1 MKNLPNRTRK
11 NRVEVCFDDEELAFI
26 EKKMKAANIKNKS
39 NYIRQMCLY
48 GKIFS
53 YDSTNFQKCL
63 TELQAIGRNL
73 NQMTKIANQTGSIY
87 GEDIKN
93 ISMVI
98 SIYTRLMEK
107 VFKDIKSVKE
117 AVQKADFYTMTEQ
130 IEQVVSKLKKEKYL
144 E

>member
-11 NRVEVCFDDEELAFI
+11 NRVEVCFDDEELALI
-26 EKKMKAANIKNKS
+26 KKKMDKANIKNKS
-39 NYIRQMCLY
+39 DYIRQMCLY

-63 TELQAIGRNL
+63 TKLQAIGRNL

-87 GEDIKN
+87 KQDIEDIKFAF
-93 ISMVI
+93 SV
-98 SIYTRLMEK
+98 YTRLMEG

-117 AVQKADFYTMTEQ
+117 TVKKAAFYTMTEQ
-130 IEQVVSKLKKEKYL
+130 IEQVARKLRQEHL
-144 E
+144 L

>member
-1 MKNLPNRTRK
+1 MKKTPNRTRK
-11 NRVEVCFDDEELAFI
+11 NRVEVCFDDEELSFI
-26 EKKMKAANIKNKS
+26 EKKMKVANIMNKS
-39 NYIRQMCLY
+39 DYIRQMCIH

-63 TELQAIGRNL
+63 TELQAIGRNI

-107 VFKDIKSVKE
+107 VFMDIKSVKE
-117 AVQKADFYTMTEQ
+117 TVKKAEFYTMTEQ
-130 IEQVVSKLKKEKYL
+130 IERVAKKLRQEHFL
-144 E
+144 

>member
-11 NRVEVCFDDEELAFI
+11 NRVEVCFDDEELALI
-26 EKKMKAANIKNKS
+26 KKKMDKANIKNKS
-39 NYIRQMCLY
+39 DYIRQMCLY

-87 GEDIKN
+87 KQDIEDIKFAF
-93 ISMVI
+93 SV
-98 SIYTRLMEK
+98 YTRLMEG

-117 AVQKADFYTMTEQ
+117 TVKKAEFYTMTEQ
-130 IEQVVSKLKKEKYL
+130 IEQIAKKLRQEHFL
-144 E
+144 

>member
-11 NRVEVCFDDEELAFI
+11 NRVEVCFDDEELALI
-26 EKKMKAANIKNKS
+26 KKKMDKANIKNKS
-39 NYIRQMCLY
+39 DYIRQMCLY

-73 NQMTKIANQTGSIY
+73 NQMTKIANKTGSIY
-87 GEDIKN
+87 KQDIEDIKFAF
-93 ISMVI
+93 SV
-98 SIYTRLMEK
+98 YTRLMEG

-117 AVQKADFYTMTEQ
+117 TVKKAEFYTMTEQ
-130 IEQVVSKLKKEKYL
+130 IEQIAKKLRQEHFL
-144 E
+144 

>member
-11 NRVEVCFDDEELAFI
+11 NRVEVCFDDEELALI
-26 EKKMKAANIKNKS
+26 KAKMDKANIKNKS
-39 NYIRQMCLY
+39 DYIRQMCLY
-48 GKIFS
+48 GKVFS

-87 GEDIKN
+87 KQDIEDIKFAF
-93 ISMVI
+93 SV
-98 SIYTRLMEK
+98 YTRLMEG

-117 AVQKADFYTMTEQ
+117 TVKKAEFYTMTEQ
-130 IEQVVSKLKKEKYL
+130 IEQVAKKLRQEHFL
-144 E
+144 

>member
-1 MKNLPNRTRK
+1 MKKIPSRTRK
-11 NRVEVCFDDEELAFI
+11 NRVEVCFDDEELALI
-26 EKKMKAANIKNKS
+26 KAKMDKANIKNKS
-39 NYIRQMCLY
+39 DYIRQMCLY

-87 GEDIKN
+87 KQDIEDIKFAF
-93 ISMVI
+93 SV
-98 SIYTRLMEK
+98 YTRLMEG

-117 AVQKADFYTMTEQ
+117 TVKKADFYTMTEQ
-130 IEQVVSKLKKEKYL
+130 IEQVARKLRQEHFL
-144 E
+144 

>member
-1 MKNLPNRTRK
+1 MKNLPNRARK
-11 NRVEVCFDDEELAFI
+11 NRVEVCFDDDELSFI
-26 EKKMKAANIKNKS
+26 EKKMKAANIKSKS
-39 NYIRQMCLY
+39 DYIRQMCLY
-48 GKIFS
+48 GKVFS

-73 NQMTKIANQTGSIY
+73 NQMTKVANQTGSIY

-117 AVQKADFYTMTEQ
+117 TVKKAEFYTMTEQ
-130 IEQVVSKLKKEKYL
+130 IERVAKKLRQEHFL
-144 E
+144 

>member
-1 MKNLPNRTRK
+1 MKKLPNRTRK
-11 NRVEVCFDDEELAFI
+11 NRVEVCFDDEELALI
-26 EKKMKAANIKNKS
+26 KKKMKAANIKNKS
-39 NYIRQMCLY
+39 DYIRQMCLY
-48 GKIFS
+48 GKVVS

-63 TELQAIGRNL
+63 TELQATGRNL
-73 NQMTKIANQTGSIY
+73 NQMTKVANQTGSIY

-117 AVQKADFYTMTEQ
+117 TVQKEDFYTMTEQ
-130 IEQVVSKLKKEKYL
+130 IEQVAKKLRQEHFL
-144 E
+144 

>member
-11 NRVEVCFDDEELAFI
+11 NRVEVCFDDEELALI
-26 EKKMKAANIKNKS
+26 KKKMDKANIKNKS
-39 NYIRQMCLY
+39 DYIRQMCLY
-48 GKIFS
+48 GKVFS

-87 GEDIKN
+87 KQDIEDIKFAF
-93 ISMVI
+93 SV
-98 SIYTRLMEK
+98 YTRLMEG

-117 AVQKADFYTMTEQ
+117 TVKKAEFYTMTEQ
-130 IEQVVSKLKKEKYL
+130 IEQVAKKLRQENFL
-144 E
+144 

>member
-11 NRVEVCFDDEELAFI
+11 NRVEVCFDDEELALI
-26 EKKMKAANIKNKS
+26 KKKMDKANIKNKS
-39 NYIRQMCLY
+39 DYIRQMCLY

-53 YDSTNFQKCL
+53 YDSTNYQKCL

-87 GEDIKN
+87 KQDIEDIKFAF
-93 ISMVI
+93 SV
-98 SIYTRLMEK
+98 YTRLMEG

-117 AVQKADFYTMTEQ
+117 TVKKAEFYTMTKQ
-130 IEQVVSKLKKEKYL
+130 IEQVAKKLRQEHFL
-144 E
+144 

>member
-11 NRVEVCFDDEELAFI
+11 NRVEVCFDDEELALI
-26 EKKMKAANIKNKS
+26 KKKMDKANIKNKS
-39 NYIRQMCLY
+39 DYIRQMCLY

-98 SIYTRLMEK
+98 SVYARLMDK

-117 AVQKADFYTMTEQ
+117 TVQKADFYTMTEQ
-130 IEQVVSKLKKEKYL
+130 IEQVARKLRQEHFL
-144 E
+144 

>member
-1 MKNLPNRTRK
+1 MKKLPNRTRK
-11 NRVEVCFDDEELAFI
+11 NRVEVCFDDEELALI
-26 EKKMKAANIKNKS
+26 KKKMDKANIKNKS
-39 NYIRQMCLY
+39 DYIRQICLY

-87 GEDIKN
+87 KQDIEDIKFAF
-93 ISMVI
+93 SV
-98 SIYTRLMEK
+98 YTRLMEG

-117 AVQKADFYTMTEQ
+117 TVQKADFYTMTEQ
-130 IEQVVSKLKKEKYL
+130 IEQVARKLRQEHFL
-144 E
+144 

>member
-1 MKNLPNRTRK
+1 MKKLPNRTRK
-11 NRVEVCFDDEELAFI
+11 KRVEVCFDDEELALI
-26 EKKMKAANIKNKS
+26 KAKMDKANIKNKS
-39 NYIRQMCLY
+39 DYIRQMCLY

-117 AVQKADFYTMTEQ
+117 TVQKEDFYTMTEQ
-130 IEQVVSKLKKEKYL
+130 IEQVAKKLRQEHFL
-144 E
+144 

>member
-1 MKNLPNRTRK
+1 MDK
-11 NRVEVCFDDEELAFI
+11 
-26 EKKMKAANIKNKS
+26 ANIKNKS
-39 NYIRQMCLY
+39 DYIRQICLY

-87 GEDIKN
+87 KQDIEDIKFAF
-93 ISMVI
+93 SV
-98 SIYTRLMEK
+98 YTRLMEG

-117 AVQKADFYTMTEQ
+117 TVKKAEFYTMTEQ
-130 IEQVVSKLKKEKYL
+130 IEQVARKLRQEHFL
-144 E
+144 

>member
-11 NRVEVCFDDEELAFI
+11 NRVEVCFDDEELALI
-26 EKKMKAANIKNKS
+26 KAKMDKANIKNKS
-39 NYIRQMCLY
+39 DYIRQMCLY
-48 GKIFS
+48 GKEFS

-87 GEDIKN
+87 KQDIEDIKFAF
-93 ISMVI
+93 SV
-98 SIYTRLMEK
+98 YTRLMEG

-117 AVQKADFYTMTEQ
+117 TVKKAEFYTMTEQ
-130 IEQVVSKLKKEKYL
+130 IEQVAKKLRQEHFL
-144 E
+144 

>member
-11 NRVEVCFDDEELAFI
+11 NRVEVCFDDEELALI
-26 EKKMKAANIKNKS
+26 KKKMDKANIKNKS
-39 NYIRQMCLY
+39 DYIRQICLY

-87 GEDIKN
+87 KQDIEDIKFAF
-93 ISMVI
+93 SV
-98 SIYTRLMEK
+98 YTRLMEG

-117 AVQKADFYTMTEQ
+117 TVKKAEFYTMTEQ
-130 IEQVVSKLKKEKYL
+130 IEQVARKLRQEHFL
-144 E
+144 

>member
-11 NRVEVCFDDEELAFI
+11 NRVEVCFDDEELALI
-26 EKKMKAANIKNKS
+26 KKKMDKANIKNKS
-39 NYIRQMCLY
+39 DYIRQMCLY

-87 GEDIKN
+87 KQDIEDIKFAF
-93 ISMVI
+93 SV
-98 SIYTRLMEK
+98 YTRLMEG
-107 VFKDIKSVKE
+107 VFNDIKTVKE
-117 AVQKADFYTMTEQ
+117 TVKKAEFYTMTEQ
-130 IEQVVSKLKKEKYL
+130 IEQVARKLRQEHFL
-144 E
+144 

>member
-1 MKNLPNRTRK
+1 MKKSPNRTRK
-11 NRVEVCFDDEELAFI
+11 KRVEVCFDDEELAFI
-26 EKKMKAANIKNKS
+26 EKKMKVANIKNKS
-39 NYIRQMCLY
+39 DYIRQMCLY
-48 GKIFS
+48 GKVFS

-87 GEDIKN
+87 KQDIEDIKFAF
-93 ISMVI
+93 SV
-98 SIYTRLMEK
+98 YTRLMEG

-117 AVQKADFYTMTEQ
+117 TVKKAEFYTMTEQ

>member
-11 NRVEVCFDDEELAFI
+11 NRVEVCFDDEELALI
-26 EKKMKAANIKNKS
+26 KKKMDKANIKNKS
-39 NYIRQMCLY
+39 DYIRQMCIH

-87 GEDIKN
+87 KQDIEDIKFAF
-93 ISMVI
+93 SV
-98 SIYTRLMEK
+98 YTRLMES
-107 VFKDIKSVKE
+107 VFKDIKFVKE
-117 AVQKADFYTMTEQ
+117 TVQKADFYTMTEQ
-130 IEQVVSKLKKEKYL
+130 IEQVAKKLRQEKFL
-144 E
+144 

>member
-11 NRVEVCFDDEELAFI
+11 NRVEVCFDDEELALI
-26 EKKMKAANIKNKS
+26 KAKMDKANIKNKS
-39 NYIRQMCLY
+39 DYIRQMCLY
-48 GKIFS
+48 GKVFS

-93 ISMVI
+93 I
-98 SIYTRLMEK
+98 
-107 VFKDIKSVKE
+107 FKDIKSVKE
-117 AVQKADFYTMTEQ
+117 TVKKAEFYTMTEQ
-130 IEQVVSKLKKEKYL
+130 IEQVAKKLRQEHFL
-144 E
+144 

>member
-11 NRVEVCFDDEELAFI
+11 NRVEVCFDDEELALI
-26 EKKMKAANIKNKS
+26 KAKMDKANIKNKS
-39 NYIRQMCLY
+39 DYIRQMCLY

-87 GEDIKN
+87 KQDIEDIKFAF
-93 ISMVI
+93 SV
-98 SIYTRLMEK
+98 YTRLMEG

-117 AVQKADFYTMTEQ
+117 TVKKAEFYTMTEQ
-130 IEQVVSKLKKEKYL
+130 IEQVARKLRKEHFL
-144 E
+144 

>member
-1 MKNLPNRTRK
+1 MKKIPNRTRK
-11 NRVEVCFDDEELAFI
+11 NRVEVCFDDEELALI
-26 EKKMKAANIKNKS
+26 KKKMDKANIKNKS
-39 NYIRQMCLY
+39 DYIRQMCLY

-87 GEDIKN
+87 KQDIEDIKFAF
-93 ISMVI
+93 SV
-98 SIYTRLMEK
+98 YTRLMEG

-117 AVQKADFYTMTEQ
+117 TVKKAEFYTMTEQ
-130 IEQVVSKLKKEKYL
+130 IEQIAKKLRQEHFL
-144 E
+144 

>member
-1 MKNLPNRTRK
+1 MKKSPNRTRK
-11 NRVEVCFDDEELAFI
+11 KRVEVCFDDEELPFI
-26 EKKMKAANIKNKS
+26 EKKMKVANIKNKS
-39 NYIRQMCLY
+39 DYIRQMCLY
-48 GKIFS
+48 GKVFS

-87 GEDIKN
+87 KQDIEDIKFAF
-93 ISMVI
+93 SV
-98 SIYTRLMEK
+98 YTRLMEG

-117 AVQKADFYTMTEQ
+117 TVKKAEFYTMTEQ